1 MSTDTMTGSAAG
13 APSGPARHHTEL
25 PSGLRVTQWGVIRSE
40 WLKFWSLR
48 SSLYSVVIA
57 VIGMIGLDCLFA
69 YASVSRYQHERTLH
83 PAEALQFH
91 ASDTAMRGYLLVQ
104 LVVGV
109 LGVLVVSGEYGTGM
123 IRSSL
128 AAAPKRLPV
137 LWAKAIVLAAIVF
150 VATTV
155 SSFIAYFA
163 VQPILNTQGLG
174 YALTSP
180 GVLRAVFGVGLY
192 ATGIGLLGIGLGWIV
207 RHTAGAIASLFGL
220 VLILPS
226 VSELLPD
233 TWQPHIVPYLP
244 SNAGSQLA
252 SANPDP
258 TGLAPWTGFGVFCVW
273 IAVAVVLG
281 MVVLRRRDA

>member
-1 MSTDTMTGSAAG
+1 MSADTVTV
-13 APSGPARHHTEL
+13 PPRHARHGEL
-25 PSGLRVTQWGVIRSE
+25 PEGLRVSQWGVIRSE

-48 SSLYSVVIA
+48 SSIYSLVISVV
-57 VIGMIGLDCLFA
+57 GMIGLDCLFA
-69 YASVSRYQHERTLH
+69 YAAVNRYQHELATH
-83 PAEALQFH
+83 PSQALQFH
-91 ASDTAMRGYLLVQ
+91 AGDTAMRGYLLVQ

-137 LWAKAIVLAAIVF
+137 FWGKAITLSVIVF
-150 VATTV
+150 VSTTV

-180 GVLRAVFGVGLY
+180 GMVRALFGVGLY
-192 ATGIGLLGIGLGWIV
+192 ATGIGLLGVGLGWIL
-207 RHTAGAIASLFGL
+207 RHTAGAIATLFGL
-220 VLILPS
+220 ILILPT

-233 TWQPHIVPYLP
+233 TWQPHVLPYLP
-244 SNAGSQLA
+244 SNAGGQLA
-252 SANPDP
+252 SASPDP
-258 TGLAPWTGFGVFCVW
+258 TGLAPWTGFGVLCIW
-273 IAVAVVLG
+273 IAVIVVAGALL
-281 MVVLRRRDA
+281 LRRRDA

>member
-1 MSTDTMTGSAAG
+1 MSTDTIAG
-13 APSGPARHHTEL
+13 PPRPARHVEL
-25 PSGLRVTQWGVIRSE
+25 SPDLRVSQWGVIRSE

-48 SSLYSVVIA
+48 SSLYSLVIA

-69 YASVSRYQHERTLH
+69 YAAVNRYDRLRSLH
-83 PAEALQFH
+83 SAQGLNFQAG
-91 ASDTAMRGYLLVQ
+91 DTAMRGYLLVQ

-137 LWAKAIVLAAIVF
+137 LWAKAAVLAVIVF
-150 VATTV
+150 VAITA
-155 SSFIAYFA
+155 SSFIAYFV
-163 VQPILNTQGLG
+163 VQPIVNSAGLG

-180 GVLRAVFGVGLY
+180 GILRAVFGVGLY
-192 ATGIGLLGIGLGWIV
+192 ATGIGLLGVGLGWIL

-233 TWQPHIVPYLP
+233 SWQPHIVPYLP

-252 SANPDP
+252 SASPDP
-258 TGLAPWTGFGVFCVW
+258 TGLAPWTGFGVLCAW
-273 IAVAVVLG
+273 IAVAIVIGAVL
-281 MVVLRRRDA
+281 LRRRDA

>member
-1 MSTDTMTGSAAG
+1 MSADTMTGSAT
-13 APSGPARHHTEL
+13 GPARPTRRTEL
-25 PSGLRVTQWGVIRSE
+25 PPGLRVTQWGVIRSE

-48 SSLYSVVIA
+48 SSVYSMVIA
-57 VIGMIGLDCLFA
+57 VVAMIGLDCLFA
-69 YASVSRYQHERTLH
+69 YAAVLRYQTEKSLH
-83 PAEALQFH
+83 PGVVAHFDA
-91 ASDTAMRGYLLVQ
+91 ANTATRGYLLVQ

-137 LWAKAIVLAAIVF
+137 VWAKAAVLAVIVL

-163 VQPILNTQGLG
+163 VQPILDTQGLG
-174 YALTSP
+174 YALGTA
-180 GVLRAVFGVGLY
+180 GVLRSVFGVGLY
-192 ATGIGLLGIGLGWIV
+192 ATGIALLGVGLGWIL
-207 RHTAGAIASLFGL
+207 RHTAGAIATLFGL
-220 VLILPS
+220 ILILPS

-233 TWQPHIVPYLP
+233 NWQSHIVPYLP
-244 SNAGSQLA
+244 SNAGGQLA

-258 TGLAPWTGFGVFCVW
+258 GGLAPWTGFGVLCVW
-273 IAVAVVLG
+273 IAVAIIAGVVI
-281 MVVLRRRDA
+281 LRRRDA

>member
-1 MSTDTMTGSAAG
+1 MSTDTISPAT
-13 APSGPARHHTEL
+13 GPARHALHADL
-25 PSGLRVTQWGVIRSE
+25 PSDLRVTQWGVIRSE

-48 SSLYSVVIA
+48 SSLYSMVIA
-57 VIGMIGLDCLFA
+57 VVAMIGLDCLFA
-69 YASVSRYQHERTLH
+69 YATVSRYNQQRLLH
-83 PAEALQFH
+83 PNAALHFS

-150 VATTV
+150 VATTI
-155 SSFIAYFA
+155 SSFIAYYA
-163 VQPILNTQGLG
+163 VQPILNTDGLG
-174 YALTSP
+174 YSLTSP
-180 GVLRAVFGVGLY
+180 GMLRAVFGVGLY
-192 ATGIGLLGIGLGWIV
+192 VTGVGLLGVGLGWIL

-220 VLILPS
+220 LLILPS

-252 SANPDP
+252 SASPDP

-273 IAVAVVLG
+273 IVVAIVAGV
-281 MVVLRRRDA
+281 VVLRRRDA

>member
-1 MSTDTMTGSAAG
+1 MSTDTISPAT
-13 APSGPARHHTEL
+13 GPARHALHADL
-25 PSGLRVTQWGVIRSE
+25 PSDLRVTQWGVIRSE

-48 SSLYSVVIA
+48 SSQYSMIIA
-57 VIGMIGLDCLFA
+57 VVAMIGLDCLFA
-69 YASVSRYQHERTLH
+69 YASVSRYNQQQALH
-83 PAEALQFH
+83 PGVAVHFSAT
-91 ASDTAMRGYLLVQ
+91 DTAMRGYLLVQ

-137 LWAKAIVLAAIVF
+137 LWAKAIVLAVIVF
-150 VATTV
+150 VATTI

-163 VQPILNTQGLG
+163 VQPILNSAGLG

-180 GVLRAVFGVGLY
+180 GMLRAVFGVGLY
-192 ATGIGLLGIGLGWIV
+192 VTGVGLLGAGLGWIL

-220 VLILPS
+220 LLILPS

-244 SNAGSQLA
+244 SNAGTQLA
-252 SANPDP
+252 TASPDP
-258 TGLAPWTGFGVFCVW
+258 GGLAPWTGFGVFCVW
-273 IAVAVVLG
+273 IVVAIVLG
-281 MVVLRRRDA
+281 VVVLRGRDA

>member
-1 MSTDTMTGSAAG
+1 MSTDTVTAQ
-13 APSGPARHHTEL
+13 PQPARHAEL
-25 PSGLRVTQWGVIRSE
+25 PADLKVTQWGVIRSE

-48 SSLYSVVIA
+48 SSIYSLVIA

-69 YASVSRYQHERTLH
+69 YATVSRYERLRGLH

-91 ASDTAMRGYLLVQ
+91 ADDTAMRGYVLVQ

-109 LGVLVVSGEYGTGM
+109 LGVLVVSGEYATGM

-137 LWAKAIVLAAIVF
+137 LWAKAITVSVIVF
-150 VATTV
+150 VTITI

-163 VQPILNTQGLG
+163 VQPILDTQGLG

-180 GVLRAVFGVGLY
+180 GMVRAVFGVGLY
-192 ATGIGLLGIGLGWIV
+192 ATGIGLLGVGLGWIL
-207 RHTAGAIASLFGL
+207 RHTAGAIATLFGL

-226 VSELLPD
+226 VGELLPD
-233 TWQPHIVPYLP
+233 DWQPHILPYLP
-244 SNAGSQLA
+244 SNAGGQLA
-252 SANPDP
+252 AVNPDP
-258 TGLAPWTGFGVFCVW
+258 GGLAPWTGFGVLCIW
-273 IAVAVVLG
+273 IAVIIVAGALL
-281 MVVLRRRDA
+281 LRRRDA